1 MRTEKL
7 TVAFCCAAMLAIGG
21 CGGDEHQSAPPAEAT
36 VKTPAMPQNKP
47 MSLTGCLRAGEA
59 NDTYVLTTAQTAD
72 SAETATYH
80 LTGVQGV
87 NLRDH
92 IGNQVEVNGVVR
104 SEQEMASA
112 SPSREADKAT
122 GTAGTPTVQ
131 TRTQLQVRQM
141 EVQSVKPTGD
151 KCE

>member
-1 MRTEKL
+1 MTSAIVASGISKAFGDVQALHDLELDVPEGAFFVLLGPSGAGKTTTLRVIAGLEK
-7 TVAFCCAAMLAIGG
+7 
-21 CGGDEHQSAPPAEAT
+21 P
-36 VKTPAMPQNKP
+36 
-47 MSLTGCLRAGEA
+47 
-59 NDTYVLTTAQTAD
+59 D
-72 SAETATYH
+72 SGSVH

-92 IGNQVEVNGVVR
+92 IGHQVEVNGVVR
-104 SEQEMASA
+104 SEQEMTSA

-131 TRTQLQVRQM
+131 TRTQLQVREMQ
-141 EVQSVKPTGD
+141 VQSVKPTGE